1 MFITIKIIYIF
12 IYKGWFYPSWLLH
25 VSCHL
30 DNLLPLEATCGGVR
44 VKLGISF
51 TMETYRAYFVFH
63 DGL

>member
-1 MFITIKIIYIF
+1 MISVIF
-12 IYKGWFYPSWLLH
+12 IYKVGFTPFWLRH

-30 DNLLPLEATCGGVR
+30 DNSLPLTATRGGIH
-44 VKLGISF
+44 VKLGVSF